1 MECWNASYARSSSSG
16 NSTVVDASSSR
27 VWLGD
32 PGNAGITEPAAAAT
46 ITAEAGVF
54 QARMSSR
61 NDSTNGATQT
71 VSMVSPI
78 NLILRPDHHRN
89 G

>member
-1 MECWNASYARSSSSG
+1 MNYARSSSSG
-16 NSTVVDASSSR
+16 ISTVVDASSR

-32 PGNAGITEPAAAAT
+32 PGNAGITEPAAATT

-54 QARMSSR
+54 EARVSSR
-61 NDSTNGATQT
+61 DDSTNGATQT

-78 NLILRPDHHRN
+78 NLMLRPGHHRN